1 MTKKQASSPAS
12 TSSSNGPSSVVKSRP
27 STDSETNRRAAI
39 ILEVLAGIRSPSDAA
54 ESLKISVNYYYVLER
69 KAVQGLVTACR
80 PSPKGPPGPTV
91 ETQLTRLK
99 RELEQCRHEC
109 QRQSALVRATERAIG
124 IPASSASKTTTK
136 KDGKSPPGKR
146 RRKPVVRALQAA
158 ATLRENSALENS
170 PDKLET
176 AVTGKADRTTT
187 SVNQEE
193 SCDGK
198 MRQEA
203 VGGSSS

>member
-1 MTKKQASSPAS
+1 M
-12 TSSSNGPSSVVKSRP
+12 
-27 STDSETNRRAAI
+27 
-39 ILEVLAGIRSPSDAA
+39 LAGVRTPSDAA

-91 ETQLTRLK
+91 ETQLQRLK

-124 IPASSASKTTTK
+124 IPASSASKTTTRK
-136 KDGKSPPGKR
+136 EGKSSKGKR
-146 RRKPVVRALQAA
+146 RRKPAVRALQAA
-158 ATLRENSALENS
+158 ATLKENSALENS

-176 AVTGKADRTTT
+176 AVTGKADRKTT
-187 SVNQEE
+187 SVNHEE
-193 SCDGK
+193 SSDGK